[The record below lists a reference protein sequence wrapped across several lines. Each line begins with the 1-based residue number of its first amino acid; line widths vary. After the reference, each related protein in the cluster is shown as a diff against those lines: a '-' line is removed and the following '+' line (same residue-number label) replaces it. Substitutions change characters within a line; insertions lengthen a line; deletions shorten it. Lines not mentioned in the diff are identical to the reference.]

1 MSQHFPAVSGYKLFE
16 GNLKTSIT
24 INDTTQS
31 GTQDCWVLSTLA
43 SVAEVSERIW
53 RMFDIKTYNAKGIYS
68 IRLYELGVPISVVI
82 DDYLPISD
90 LIATVD
96 VNSKE
101 TWPLLIQKAFSK
113 LNGNYKSTATGWPID
128 AGAIFLGTGGS
139 SIGMSSVTVDQLWN
153 TAVDWDSRG
162 YIITALT

>member
-1 MSQHFPAVSGYKLFE
+1 M
-16 GNLKTSIT
+16 
-24 INDTTQS
+24 
-31 GTQDCWVLSTLA
+31 LSTLA

-101 TWPLLIQKAFSK
+101 TWPLLI
-113 LNGNYKSTATGWPID
+113 
-128 AGAIFLGTGGS
+128 
-139 SIGMSSVTVDQLWN
+139 
-153 TAVDWDSRG
+153 
-162 YIITALT
+162 